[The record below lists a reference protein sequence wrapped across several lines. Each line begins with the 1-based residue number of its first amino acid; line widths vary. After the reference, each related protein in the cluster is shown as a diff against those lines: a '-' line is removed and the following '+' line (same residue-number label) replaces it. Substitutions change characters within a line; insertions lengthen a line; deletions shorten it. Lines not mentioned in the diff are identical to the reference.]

1 MVNRERRILIVED
14 DEGLGLVLAGLLA
27 QAGLHSEHVLTA
39 EAGLGRLEREP
50 FDAVLTDLRLPGLD
64 GLGLLGRVRAMGAG
78 IPVLMLTAHG
88 SISTAVEAMRSGAAD
103 FLQKPFDREEILYA
117 LEKAIRGHEKA
128 ADAAPVLPPVD
139 GAPLGESAS
148 MKLIDKD
155 MAKAAQVIAT
165 VLLRGES
172 GTGKE
177 VAARWIH
184 RSSDRAGHPFIPVH
198 CGALPEA
205 LLESELFGY
214 QKGAFTGAAQ
224 NKPGRVELAEGGTLF
239 LDEIGDISPAIQVK
253 LLRLLQEKEYQPLGA
268 QKGRIANVRFIAATH
283 RDLEAMVARG
293 EFREDLYYRL
303 NVLPIWLPPL
313 RERGEDVA
321 LLATHFL
328 GRLGPEQGRRGQEF
342 SESALRALRTHD
354 WPGNVR
360 ELENVVERLVVFSE
374 TELIG
379 ESDVMRELERLRPR
393 SSSAPERTGAPSS
406 SSPSLGAQRAVAE
419 KAAVEDA
426 LRRCQG
432 NRTQAARL
440 LGVSRRTLYTR
451 LSEFDLG

>member
-1 MVNRERRILIVED
+1 MVKSERRVLVVED
-14 DEGLGLVLAGLLA
+14 DEGLGLVLAGILT
-27 QAGLHSEHVLTA
+27 QAGFQAEHVLTA
-39 EAGLGRLEREP
+39 EAGLSVLEREP

-64 GLGLLGRVRAMGAG
+64 GLGLLKRVQAMGVG
-78 IPVLMLTAHG
+78 VPVLMLTAHG
-88 SISTAVEAMRSGAAD
+88 SIGTAVEAMRSGASD

-117 LEKAIRGHEKA
+117 LEKALRGHERA
-128 ADAAPVLPPVD
+128 AEAAPARPRAD
-139 GAPLGESAS
+139 GGPLGESAS
-148 MKLIDKD
+148 MKLCAKD
-155 MAKAAQVIAT
+155 MAKAARVIAT

-184 RSSDRAGHPFIPVH
+184 ASSDRAARAFIPVH

-239 LDEIGDISPAIQVK
+239 LDEIGDISPSIQVK

-268 QKGRIANVRFIAATH
+268 QKCRSANVRFIAATH

-313 RERGEDVA
+313 RERGEDVSI
-321 LLATHFL
+321 LARHFL
-328 GRLGPEQGRRGQEF
+328 GKLGRDQGRREQRF
-342 SESALRALRTHD
+342 SEGALFALRAHG

-374 TELIG
+374 TELID
-379 ESDVMRELERLRPR
+379 ESDVQRELERLKPR
-393 SSSAPERTGAPSS
+393 SSMAPERADAATPASA
-406 SSPSLGAQRAVAE
+406 SLGAHRAVAE
-419 KAAVEDA
+419 KAAIEDA
-426 LRRCQG
+426 LQRCQG

-451 LSEFDLG
+451 LSELGLA